1 MITEKEVYC
10 EIIRANNNNTIDVRL
25 LSIEDVKILNLG
37 ENNIINIRC
46 NNWTFNPLST
56 LFNANMSNK
65 HYFKLYIRDE
75 VICNY
80 ALIEKNIY
88 DNLKKRGFLK

>member
-1 MITEKEVYC
+1 
-10 EIIRANNNNTIDVRL
+10 
-25 LSIEDVKILNLG
+25 
-37 ENNIINIRC
+37 
-46 NNWTFNPLST
+46 
-56 LFNANMSNK
+56 MSSK

-75 VICNY
+75 VVCNY